1 VGLNPFISKI
11 SIYSSGFWSKFKYIK
26 IFPSIIM
33 TNNTNEFGSTNNPY
47 QMALKQLEE
56 TAKIINLDEGI
67 HKILA
72 KPKRVLTVSLPV
84 KMDDGRIEVF
94 TGFRSQHN
102 DARGPFKG
110 GIRYHPQ
117 VTIEEVMALSMWMTW
132 KCAVVGI
139 PLGGGKGGIICNP
152 KNMSTSELERMTR
165 RYAYAISDII
175 GPYTDIPAP
184 DVYTGGQE
192 MSWIMDTYSTLKGN
206 RGEPGLITGK
216 PLPIGGSLGRTEATG
231 RGLSFTVREAA
242 KKQNI
247 NMKEAVVVVQGFG
260 NAGQFAAQLVE
271 EQGAK
276 IIAVS
281 DTQGAIINKNGF
293 KANELIKYKLE
304 KKSIRGFPGATEI
317 NNDELLTTECT
328 ILIPAALENQITKEN
343 ASRIKTKIVAEAAN
357 GPTTPEADKIL
368 YENNILVIPDV
379 LANSGGV
386 TVSYFEWLQNLRRE
400 YWSED
405 EVNNRLDV
413 IMTKAFGEVYD
424 AHQKYNTNMRTA
436 SIALA
441 VNRVAEAIKLR
452 GIWP

>member
-1 VGLNPFISKI
+1 
-11 SIYSSGFWSKFKYIK
+11 
-26 IFPSIIM
+26 
-33 TNNTNEFGSTNNPY
+33 
-47 QMALKQLEE
+47 MALKQLQE

-132 KCAVVGI
+132 KCAIVGI

-152 KNMSTSELERMTR
+152 KNMSILELERMTR

-192 MSWIMDTYSTLKGN
+192 MAWIMDTYSTLKGN
-206 RGEPGLITGK
+206 RSEPAVITGK

-242 KKQNI
+242 KRLNI
-247 NMKEAVVVVQGFG
+247 NMNGATVVVQGFG

-276 IIAVS
+276 VIAVS

-293 KANELIKYKLE
+293 SVNELIKFKLE
-304 KKSIRGFPGATEI
+304 NKSIHDFPGSTEI
-317 NNDELLTTECT
+317 SNDELLTTECT
-328 ILIPAALENQITKEN
+328 ILIPAALENQITKDN
-343 ASRIKTKIVAEAAN
+343 ASKIKTKIVAEAAN
-357 GPTTPEADKIL
+357 GPTTPEADQIF
-368 YENNILVIPDV
+368 YESNILVIPDV

-400 YWSED
+400 YWSEA
-405 EVNNRLDV
+405 EVNERLDV
-413 IMTKAFGEVYD
+413 IMTKAFAEVYD

-452 GIWP
+452 GMWP

>member
-1 VGLNPFISKI
+1 
-11 SIYSSGFWSKFKYIK
+11 
-26 IFPSIIM
+26 M

-132 KCAVVGI
+132 KCAVTGI

-152 KNMSTSELERMTR
+152 KKMSNSELERMTR

-192 MSWIMDTYSTLKGN
+192 MAWIMDTYSTLKGN
-206 RGEPGLITGK
+206 RGEPALITGK

-247 NMKEAVVVVQGFG
+247 NMNEAVVVVQGFG
-260 NAGQFAAQLVE
+260 NAGQYAAQLVE

-293 KANELIKYKLE
+293 KVNELIKFKLE
-304 KKSIRGFPGATEI
+304 NKSIRGFPGATEI

-328 ILIPAALENQITKEN
+328 ILIPAALENQITKDN

-357 GPTTPEADKIL
+357 GPTTPEADQIL

-400 YWSED
+400 YWSEA
-405 EVNNRLDV
+405 EVNERLDV
-413 IMTKAFGEVYD
+413 IMTKAFAEVYD